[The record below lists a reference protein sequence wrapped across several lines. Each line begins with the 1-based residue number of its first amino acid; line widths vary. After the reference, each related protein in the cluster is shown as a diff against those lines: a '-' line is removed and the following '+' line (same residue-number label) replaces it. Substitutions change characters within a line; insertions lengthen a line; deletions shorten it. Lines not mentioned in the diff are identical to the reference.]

1 MELINRLIYN
11 LTEVHP
17 IHTLMVHFPIALT
30 GAALFFILLA
40 LVRQSDTLEQIAF
53 ANIALA
59 AVSTVAA
66 GLTGYMDNSS
76 IYDGEAPNATAKM
89 LLAAVLF
96 ITTAII
102 TIARWRNPDIFHSP
116 VRFIYVG
123 GYFASFAMVAVLG
136 FLGGVILYGF
146 HDAPVTEVDE
156 IPGNVVYAQALE
168 TPTAELVPTTGPTP
182 TETPLP
188 GVSFSKDV
196 LPILKSRCTNCH
208 GGDKIEEGLDLTSYA
223 AMMSGS
229 KNGPVV
235 IPGDAA
241 NSLMGKA
248 LIEREM
254 PKRGPK
260 LSPAQAQLIID
271 WINEGAFDN

>member
-1 MELINRLIYN
+1 MMEFINRLIYN

-17 IHTLMVHFPIALT
+17 THTLMVHFPIALT

-40 LVRQSDTLEQIAF
+40 LVRRNDTLEQIAF

-66 GLTGYMDNSS
+66 GLTGYMDNNS
-76 IYDGEAPNATAKM
+76 IYDGEAPNSAVKM
-89 LLAAVLF
+89 LLAGVLF
-96 ITTAII
+96 LTTSVIA
-102 TIARWRNPDIFHSP
+102 IARWRQPGLFHSSM
-116 VRFIYVG
+116 RFVYVG
-123 GYFASFAMVAVLG
+123 GYFASFALVAVLG

-146 HDAPVTEVDE
+146 HEAPAASTDEDA
-156 IPGNVVYAQALE
+156 GSVVYAQSLE
-168 TPTAELVPTTGPTP
+168 TPTVAVAP
-182 TETPLP
+182 TETPVP
-188 GVSFSKDV
+188 GISFSMEV

-223 AMMSGS
+223 AMMAGS

-235 IPGDAA
+235 IPGDAE

-260 LSPAQAQLIID
+260 LSPKDAQLIID
-271 WINEGAFDN
+271 WINEGAHDN